1 LRNRFAAGWLLFV
14 VGDKILLKTH
24 SNGHERVATLGLV
37 AGAVV
42 MQHLD
47 ASLARRRPN
56 RKAEGWGRPT
66 GFAWTRSGR

>member
-1 LRNRFAAGWLLFV
+1 MRNRFAAGWLLFV
-14 VGDKILLKTH
+14 VGDETVPETH